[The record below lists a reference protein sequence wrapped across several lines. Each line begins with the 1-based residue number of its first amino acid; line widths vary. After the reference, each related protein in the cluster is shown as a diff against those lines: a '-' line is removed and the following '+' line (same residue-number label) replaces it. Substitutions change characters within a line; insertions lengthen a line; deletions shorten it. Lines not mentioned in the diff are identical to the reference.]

1 MATLI
6 DAVKTL
12 KVINEYNKNRF
23 FLSRWF
29 SSGSSEEKALLADL
43 KEQFKVAGYS
53 DEMIEKLKNGDQK
66 AFEDFEKD
74 LKIRNDT
81 YMGAWNAI
89 PPTIPKS
96 LKYFLVKIA
105 RNLSLDRLEYM
116 TAGKRKSIIVE
127 IDEAIPDAKNT
138 PEEAWELKE
147 VGMAINTF
155 LGTLDQKAC
164 AVFLARYYYGYSI
177 ADLADKYGMSQ
188 RQVKYSLKK
197 TRDKLRTHLEKEG
210 VVL

>member
-1 MATLI
+1 MNDKEIINLYVDRLESAIVMTDEKYGNYLNR
-6 DAVKTL
+6 
-12 KVINEYNKNRF
+12 VIYNILR
-23 FLSRWF
+23 
-29 SSGSSEEKALLADL
+29 SE
-43 KEQFKVAGYS
+43 S
-53 DEMIEKLKNGDQK
+53 DTEEIK
-66 AFEDFEKD
+66 
-74 LKIRNDT
+74 NDT

-105 RNLSLDRLEYM
+105 RNLSLDRLEYI

-127 IDEAIPDAKNT
+127 IDDAIPDTCNT

-147 VGMAINTF
+147 VGMAVNDF
-155 LGTLDQKAC
+155 LGTIDQKTC

-177 ADLADKYGMSQ
+177 SDLAKRYGMTQ
-188 RQVKYSLKK
+188 RQVKYTLQK
-197 TRDKLRTHLEKEG
+197 TRDKLRIYLKKEG

>member
-1 MATLI
+1 MTDEKYGRYLNRI
-6 DAVKTL
+6 
-12 KVINEYNKNRF
+12 IYN
-23 FLSRWF
+23 
-29 SSGSSEEKALLADL
+29 
-43 KEQFKVAGYS
+43 
-53 DEMIEKLKNGDQK
+53 ILKN
-66 AFEDFEKD
+66 EDDAEEIK
-74 LKIRNDT
+74 NDT

-105 RNLSLDRLEYM
+105 RNLSLDRLEYL

-127 IDEAIPDAKNT
+127 IDEAIPDRNKT

-147 VGMAINTF
+147 VGMAINKF
-155 LGTLDQKAC
+155 LSTLDKKTC

-177 ADLADKYGMSQ
+177 SDLAKKYGMTE
-188 RQVKYSLKK
+188 RQVKYLLQK
-197 TRDKLRTHLEKEG
+197 TRDKLRVNLEKEG

>member
-1 MATLI
+1 MYVDRSESAIVMT
-6 DAVKTL
+6 
-12 KVINEYNKNRF
+12 ENKYGNY
-23 FLSRWF
+23 LSRVIYNILR
-29 SSGSSEEKALLADL
+29 SE
-43 KEQFKVAGYS
+43 S
-53 DEMIEKLKNGDQK
+53 DTEEIK
-66 AFEDFEKD
+66 
-74 LKIRNDT
+74 NDT

-105 RNLSLDRLEYM
+105 RNLSLDRLEYI

-127 IDEAIPDAKNT
+127 IDEAIPDAHET

-147 VGMAINTF
+147 VGMAINKF
-155 LGTLDQKAC
+155 LGTLEKKTC

-177 ADLADKYGMSQ
+177 SDLAKRYGMSE
-188 RQVKYSLKK
+188 RQVKYTLKK
-197 TRDKLRTHLEKEG
+197 TRDKLRVYLKKEG

>member
-1 MATLI
+1 MT
-6 DAVKTL
+6 
-12 KVINEYNKNRF
+12 
-23 FLSRWF
+23 
-29 SSGSSEEKALLADL
+29 EEKYGSYLNRVIYNILRS
-43 KEQFKVAGYS
+43 ES
-53 DEMIEKLKNGDQK
+53 DAEE
-66 AFEDFEKD
+66 
-74 LKIRNDT
+74 IRNDT

-105 RNLSLDRLEYM
+105 RNLSLDRLEYL

-127 IDEAIPDAKNT
+127 MDEAIPDMHKT

-147 VGMAINTF
+147 VGMAINKF
-155 LGTLDQKAC
+155 LGTLEKKTC

-177 ADLADKYGMSQ
+177 SELAKAYGMTE
-188 RQVKYSLKK
+188 RQVKYTLQK
-197 TRDKLRTHLEKEG
+197 TRDKLSVYLEKEG